1 LNREGEV
8 TGEDAPHKWK
18 RIKIDAAL
26 LRQLMQ
32 RTDPAYHIERPIPGY
47 HIDRPIQAYHIDRP
61 IPA

>member
-1 LNREGEV
+1 M

-32 RTDPAYHIERPIPGY
+32 RTDPGYHIERPIPGY